1 MRMSLL
7 PYKALKISVSLILSG
22 ILLMYVYRST
32 LTNESRMDTT
42 QPMKNDTNNF
52 NIGKIIV
59 FNRIPKC
66 GSTTIVSLLRRLS
79 KRNKF
84 NLFLSSIHGE
94 EIVSETEFTN
104 ILFGLSTVFNE
115 KGERKKEFKDMI
127 FVKHQHYI
135 PMPHTISS
143 NITYI
148 NIMRDP
154 VKRFISGYYFWRFC
168 FEYFSSVNQTI
179 QRIDSLQLPFL
190 YKIIDRKWLDE
201 NIRICHD
208 CEDNRLYFLR
218 DFDILKTLNK
228 KFSAWLK
235 KNLSHCIMNKEDGEC
250 NDFSETRRLQV
261 TPDDII
267 MKHHAGEDN
276 LLEEN
281 PVMNPP
287 FSLQTSLP
295 YFCGTDIFCRNIN
308 NKEAIDKAIKNIR
321 NDFEVVGII
330 EKAEMTLRV
339 LEHKL
344 PRFFKGAREEYN
356 ALIKE
361 GNQNVYKQNYELPS
375 EKELRV
381 LRNNLNGEY
390 RLYSYA
396 QKRLDHQFNELTM
409 ATQKSGDDIEQELDG
424 ALKQRIK

>member
-1 MRMSLL
+1 MSLS
-7 PYKALKISVSLILSG
+7 PYRALKIAVSLILSG
-22 ILLMYVYRST
+22 ILLMYVYRSKI
-32 LTNESRMDTT
+32 TNESRMDTT
-42 QPMKNDTNNF
+42 QPMEKDTNDI

-66 GSTTIVSLLRRLS
+66 GSTTIISLLRRLS

-84 NLFLSSIHGE
+84 NLFLTSMHGE

-104 ILFGLSTVFNE
+104 FLFGLSTVFNE

-127 FVKHQHYI
+127 YVKHQHYI
-135 PMPHTISS
+135 PMPHTISR

-154 VKRFISGYYFWRFC
+154 VKRFISGYYFWRFSL
-168 FEYFSSVNQTI
+168 EYFLSVNQTI
-179 QRIDSLQLPFL
+179 QTIDTLQLPFL

-201 NIRICHD
+201 NIRTCHD
-208 CEDNRLYFLR
+208 CEDKRLYFLR
-218 DFDILKTLNK
+218 DFDILETLNK
-228 KFSAWLK
+228 SFSSWLK
-235 KNLSHCIMNKEDGEC
+235 KNLSHCIMNKEDEEC
-250 NDFSETRRLQV
+250 NDFSETRRLHV
-261 TPDDII
+261 IPSDIVI
-267 MKHHAGEDN
+267 KHHAGEDN
-276 LLEEN
+276 LLDKN
-281 PVMNPP
+281 SVMNPP
-287 FSLQTSLP
+287 FSVQTSLP
-295 YFCGTDIFCRNIN
+295 YFCGTDIFCRNID
-308 NKEAIDKAIKNIR
+308 NKEAIDKAIQNIQ

-330 EKAEMTLRV
+330 EKVEMTLRV

-361 GNQNVYKQNYELPS
+361 GNQNVYKQNYVLPS
-375 EKELRV
+375 EKELKV
-381 LRNNLNGEY
+381 LKDNLNGEY

-409 ATQKSGDDIEQELDG
+409 ANQKSGGDIRQELDG
-424 ALKQRIK
+424 ALKQRTK